1 MSIKVYHRGL
11 PVIGSKDSDM
21 GNVCRRRNE
30 QTTELGDAIHGTVDR
45 VDEATIH
52 VFQTEGENLTINT

>member
-1 MSIKVYHRGL
+1 
-11 PVIGSKDSDM
+11 M

-52 VFQTEGENLTINT
+52 VLQTEGENLTINT